1 MLGSHKGILIMLS
14 VKLVLYSNK
23 EWHILDQFSILK
35 RKCPFN
41 WHNVFPSF
49 SGCTD
54 LTVFSSVKGWSTL
67 TAPPWPTPLPGVKCL
82 GDLVQGTGWGKVL
95 PKRERKAAPACP
107 ASCITPP
114 QGCQRHTGSW
124 WTDRAAVNTSSHH
137 QMEMLQL
144 GVQPCARTLCD
155 ASSWGASPA
164 QVAPA
169 ASPLR
174 GFPRHTACCKQLLI
188 IKS

>member
-1 MLGSHKGILIMLS
+1 MAHFRPVFHFEKNMPIQLAQCFPKLQWMHRSHCLFICLRVKQSDSSTMTYTSPRCQMLGDM
-14 VKLVLYSNK
+14 
-23 EWHILDQFSILK
+23 
-35 RKCPFN
+35 
-41 WHNVFPSF
+41 
-49 SGCTD
+49 
-54 LTVFSSVKGWSTL
+54 
-67 TAPPWPTPLPGVKCL
+67 
-82 GDLVQGTGWGKVL
+82 VQGTGWGKVL
-95 PKRERKAAPACP
+95 PKRERKVASVSP
-107 ASCITPP
+107 ASCISPP

-124 WTDRAAVNTSSHH
+124 WTDRAGVNTSSHH
-137 QMEMLQL
+137 QTEVLQL

-174 GFPRHTACCKQLLI
+174 GFPRHTAYCKQLLL